1 LVVPSPIGAENG
13 LAAGDDSCANPPS
26 AGDGSACAWLNG
38 LALVALLG
46 CEKENPALC
55 PNPDEGCPNGA
66 LAGACPNPLLLLVAA
81 FPPKEKVDGDG
92 DGEAS
97 FPKPEPNKL
106 PLCVPNPEAPGAM
119 DGAAVFTAPNPP
131 PLEPLAPKENP
142 EPLLAALKEEPLVAA
157 SPPRIGLASMLSS
170 SRTFANGV
178 VGPLG
183 KTSAGTPAVALPLAG
198 APKENPLL
206 AGAG

>member
-1 LVVPSPIGAENG
+1 LLP
-13 LAAGDDSCANPPS
+13 LAA
-26 AGDGSACAWLNG
+26 
-38 LALVALLG
+38 V
-46 CEKENPALC
+46 
-55 PNPDEGCPNGA
+55 
-66 LAGACPNPLLLLVAA
+66 

-92 DGEAS
+92 EGEAS

-106 PLCVPNPEAPGAM
+106 PPCVPNPEDPDPM
-119 DGAAVFTAPNPP
+119 DGTAVFTVPNPLP
-131 PLEPLAPKENP
+131 PELLVPKANP
-142 EPLLAALKEEPLVAA
+142 EPLLAALKEDPVVTG

-183 KTSAGTPAVALPLAG
+183 KTSAGAPVVELPPAG